1 MSFIKKKIVI
11 VGQGYVGLPLA
22 ISCAQVGFEVTGI
35 DLNEE
40 KVSQLNKHQSI
51 IEDVSDEELKIV
63 SDSGKYK
70 ATTDYSIDPST
81 EIICI
86 CVPTPLGS
94 DHQPDLDILK
104 AATKNVGK
112 NLKAGM
118 LVIIES
124 TIQPGT
130 TREVVVPIL
139 EKESGLSSDQFLVA
153 YSPERIDPMNKKFTI
168 QNTPK
173 LVAGL
178 TPEAATKAKEFYSKF
193 IDQVDVCDSLEV
205 AETAKLLENSFRL
218 VNISFINELAMFCQ
232 KIGIDVNDVIKAA
245 STKPYGFMP
254 FYPSVGVGG
263 HCIPVDPLYL
273 AQAARSVGAPTRFI
287 ELADEIN
294 LAMPTYFVGRA
305 SEMLGGL
312 KDKKVLV
319 IGVSYKPNVADVRET
334 PVEALINGL
343 KKSGAVVS
351 WHDDLVKSWNGQ
363 ASVALGSGFDL
374 AILATPHD
382 YLDLSLLGSV
392 PVLNTRG
399 SK

>member
-1 MSFIKKKIVI
+1 M
-11 VGQGYVGLPLA
+11 GLPLA
-22 ISCAQVGFEVTGI
+22 VSCGQSGFEVTGI
-35 DLNEE
+35 DLDIE
-40 KVSQLNKHQSI
+40 KVSRLNKNQSP
-51 IEDVSDEELKIV
+51 IEDVSDQELKTL
-63 SDSGKYK
+63 SESGKYK
-70 ATTDYSIDPST
+70 AITKYTIDPST

-86 CVPTPLGS
+86 CVPTPLS
-94 DHQPDLDILK
+94 ANHQPDLDMLTA
-104 AATKNVGK
+104 AATAVGK
-112 NLKAGM
+112 SLKSGM

-130 TREVVVPIL
+130 TRNVVVPIL
-139 EKESGLSSDQFLVA
+139 EKESGLKIDQFGVA
-153 YSPERIDPMNKKFTI
+153 YSPERIDPMNKKFKI
-168 QNTPK
+168 NNTPK

-178 TPEAATKAKEFYSKF
+178 TPKAAIKAKEFYSKF
-193 IDQVDVCDSLEV
+193 IDQVDLCVSLEV

-218 VNISFINELAMFCQ
+218 VNISFINELAIFCQ
-232 KIGIDVNDVIKAA
+232 KIGIDVNEVIKAA

-254 FYPSVGVGG
+254 FYPSVGAGG

-273 AQAARSVGAPTRFI
+273 AQAARLAGAPTRFI

-294 LAMPTYFVGRA
+294 LGMPTYFVGRA

-319 IGVSYKPNVADVRET
+319 IGVSYKPNVADTRET
-334 PVEALINGL
+334 PVEVLINGL

-351 WHDDLVKSWNGQ
+351 WHDELVKNWNGER
-363 ASVALGSGFDL
+363 SVGLGPGFDL

-382 YLDLSLLGSV
+382 YLDLSLLENV
-392 PVLNTRG
+392 PLLDTRG

>member
-1 MSFIKKKIVI
+1 
-11 VGQGYVGLPLA
+11 
-22 ISCAQVGFEVTGI
+22 
-35 DLNEE
+35 
-40 KVSQLNKHQSI
+40 LNKYQSI
-51 IEDVSDEELKIV
+51 VEDISDAELKAV
-63 SDSGKYK
+63 SESGKYI
-70 ATTDYSIDPST
+70 ATPDYAIDPTT
-81 EIICI
+81 EIVCI

-94 DHQPDLDILK
+94 NHLPDLDILK
-104 AATKNVGK
+104 AATKDVGK
-112 NLKAGM
+112 CLKAGM

-130 TREVVVPIL
+130 TRDVVVPIL
-139 EKESGLSSDQFLVA
+139 EKESGLSRDKFLVA

-168 QNTPK
+168 KNTPK

-178 TPEAATKAKEFYSKF
+178 TPTAAVKAKEFYSKF

-273 AQAARSVGAPTRFI
+273 AQAARQVGSPTRFI

-294 LAMPTYFVGRA
+294 LGMPTYFVGRA

-312 KDKKVLV
+312 KGKKVLV

-334 PVEALINGL
+334 PVESLISGL

-351 WHDDLVKSWNGQ
+351 WHDDLVKSWNGES
-363 ASVALGSGFDL
+363 SVALGSGFDL

-382 YLDLSLLGSV
+382 YLDLSLLGNV

>member
-1 MSFIKKKIVI
+1 
-11 VGQGYVGLPLA
+11 
-22 ISCAQVGFEVTGI
+22 
-35 DLNEE
+35 
-40 KVSQLNKHQSI
+40 
-51 IEDVSDEELKIV
+51 
-63 SDSGKYK
+63 
-70 ATTDYSIDPST
+70 
-81 EIICI
+81 
-86 CVPTPLGS
+86 
-94 DHQPDLDILK
+94 
-104 AATKNVGK
+104 
-112 NLKAGM
+112 M

-130 TREVVVPIL
+130 TRNVVVPLL
-139 EKESGLSSDQFLVA
+139 EKESGLSRDQFLVA

-168 QNTPK
+168 KNTPK

-178 TPEAATKAKEFYSKF
+178 TPEAANKAKEFYSKF
-193 IDQVDVCDSLEV
+193 IEQVNICDSLEV

-218 VNISFINELAMFCQ
+218 VNISFINELAIFCQ
-232 KIGIDVNDVIKAA
+232 KIGIEVNDVIKAA

-273 AQAARSVGAPTRFI
+273 AEAAREVGAPVRFI

-294 LAMPTYFVGRA
+294 LRMPTYFVGRA

-319 IGVSYKPNVADVRET
+319 IGVSYKPNVADIRET
-334 PVEALINGL
+334 PVEALISGL

-351 WHDDLVKSWNGQ
+351 WHDDLVKSWNGES
-363 ASVALGSGFDL
+363 SVALGSGFDL

-382 YLDLSLLGSV
+382 YLDLSLLGST
-392 PVLNTRG
+392 PLLNTRG

>member
-1 MSFIKKKIVI
+1 MNLAVI
-11 VGQGYVGLPLA
+11 GQGYVGLPLA
-22 ISCAQVGFEVTGI
+22 IAAAKSGFDVTGI
-35 DLNEE
+35 DIDTS
-40 KVSQLNKHQSI
+40 KISQINNRKSLV
-51 IEDVSDEELKIV
+51 EDISDSEINSVIV
-63 SDSGKYK
+63 SGNYK
-70 ATTDYSIDPST
+70 ASSDTYIHPLT

-86 CVPTPLGS
+86 CVPTPLGN
-94 DHQPDLDILK
+94 DHQPDLGILK
-104 AATKNVGK
+104 SAAVNVGT
-112 NLKAGM
+112 NLKPGM

-124 TIQPGT
+124 TIHPGT
-130 TREVVVPIL
+130 TRNVVVPIL
-139 EKESGLSSDQFLVA
+139 EKESGLKRGHFMVA

-168 QNTPK
+168 KNTPK

-178 TPEAATKAKEFYSKF
+178 TPDAATKAKEFYSKF
-193 IDQVDVCDSLEV
+193 IDQVDICESLEV

-273 AQAARSVGAPTRFI
+273 AEAAREAGAPVRFI

-294 LAMPTYFVGRA
+294 LGMPTYFVGRA

-319 IGVSYKPNVADVRET
+319 IGVSYKPNVADIRET
-334 PVEALINGL
+334 PVEALISGL
-343 KKSGAVVS
+343 KKSGALVS
-351 WHDDLVKSWNGQ
+351 WHDDLVKSWNGES
-363 ASVALGSGFDL
+363 SVSLGSEFHL

-382 YLDLSLLGSV
+382 YLNLSLLGNT
-392 PVLNTRG
+392 PLLNTRG

>member
-1 MSFIKKKIVI
+1 MKISVAVI
-11 VGQGYVGLPLA
+11 GQGYVGLPLSMSA
-22 ISCAQVGFEVTGI
+22 VKSGYEVTGI
-35 DLNEE
+35 DIDVQKISHINDG
-40 KVSQLNKHQSI
+40 KSPV
-51 IEDVSDEELKIV
+51 EDI
-63 SDSGKYK
+63 SDSEISAAINSGNYK
-70 ATTDYSIDPST
+70 ASSDLHIHAST
-81 EIICI
+81 EIFCI
-86 CVPTPLGS
+86 CVPTPLGE
-94 DHQPDLDILK
+94 DHQPDLGILK
-104 AATKNVGK
+104 SASKDVGK

-130 TREVVVPIL
+130 TRNIVVPIL
-139 EKESGLSSDQFLVA
+139 EKESGLSRDHFLVA

-168 QNTPK
+168 KNTPK

-178 TPEAATKAKEFYSKF
+178 TPEAANKAKEFYSKF
-193 IDQVDVCDSLEV
+193 IDQVDICDSLEV

-273 AQAARSVGAPTRFI
+273 AEAAREVGAPVRFI

-294 LAMPTYFVGRA
+294 LGMPTYFVGRA

-319 IGVSYKPNVADVRET
+319 IGVSYKPNVADIRET
-334 PVEALINGL
+334 PVEALISGL

-351 WHDDLVKSWNGQ
+351 WHDDLVKSWNGES
-363 ASVALGSGFDL
+363 SVALGSGFDL

-382 YLDLSLLGSV
+382 YLDLSLLGST
-392 PVLNTRG
+392 PLLNTRG

>member
-1 MSFIKKKIVI
+1 MPIVI
-11 VGQGYVGLPLA
+11 IGQGYVGLPLA
-22 ISCAQVGFEVTGI
+22 ISCAQAGYQVTGI
-35 DLNEE
+35 ELNKE
-40 KVSQLNKHQSI
+40 KVSQLNKYQSI
-51 IEDVSDEELKIV
+51 VEDVSDSELKAV
-63 SDSGKYK
+63 SESGKYK
-70 ATTDYSIDPST
+70 ATTDYLIDPT
-81 EIICI
+81 TTIVCI
-86 CVPTPLGS
+86 CVPTPLGPN
-94 DHQPDLDILK
+94 HQPDLDILK
-104 AATKNVGK
+104 AATKDVGK
-112 NLKAGM
+112 SLKAGM

-130 TREVVVPIL
+130 TRDVVVPIL
-139 EKESGLSSDQFLVA
+139 EKESGLIRDQFFVA

-168 QNTPK
+168 KNTPK

-178 TPEAATKAKEFYSKF
+178 TPEAAVKAKEFYSKF

-273 AQAARSVGAPTRFI
+273 AQAARAVGAPTRFI

-294 LAMPTYFVGRA
+294 LGMPTYFVGRA

-334 PVEALINGL
+334 PVESLISGL
-343 KKSGAVVS
+343 MKSGAVVS
-351 WHDDLVKSWNGQ
+351 WHDDLVKSWNGES
-363 ASVALGSGFDL
+363 SVALGSGFDL
-374 AILATPHD
+374 AILATAHD
-382 YLDLSLLGSV
+382 YLDLTLLGNV

>member
-1 MSFIKKKIVI
+1 MGFTIAVI
-11 VGQGYVGLPLA
+11 GQGYVGLPLA
-22 ISCAQVGFEVTGI
+22 LSAAKSGFTVIGI
-35 DLNEE
+35 DTDI
-40 KVSQLNKHQSI
+40 NKITKIDKGMSPV
-51 IEDVSDEELKIV
+51 EDI
-63 SDSGKYK
+63 SDSELMEAIASKKYF
-70 ATTDYSIDPST
+70 ARSEPRLEPETN
-81 EIICI
+81 IICI
-86 CVPTPLGS
+86 CVPTPLGK
-94 DHQPDLDILK
+94 DHNPDLEILK
-104 AATKNVGK
+104 SASRDVGQ

-130 TREVVVPIL
+130 TRNVVVPIL
-139 EKESGLSSDQFLVA
+139 EKESGLNKDQFLVA

-168 QNTPK
+168 KNTPK

-178 TPEAATKAKEFYSKF
+178 TPEAAEKAKEFYSKF
-193 IDQVDVCDSLEV
+193 IDQVDICDSLEV

-273 AQAARSVGAPTRFI
+273 AEAAREAGAPVRFI

-294 LAMPTYFVGRA
+294 LGMPTYFVGRA

-312 KDKKVLV
+312 KNKKVLV
-319 IGVSYKPNVADVRET
+319 IGVSYKPNVADIRET
-334 PVEALINGL
+334 PVEALIGGL

-351 WHDDLVKSWNGQ
+351 WHDDLVKSWNGES
-363 ASVALGSGFDL
+363 SVALGSGFDL

-382 YLDLSLLGSV
+382 YLDLSLLGSTSL
-392 PVLNTRG
+392 LNTRG

>member
-1 MSFIKKKIVI
+1 MKMIV

-22 ISCAQVGFEVTGI
+22 ISCAQAGFEVTGI
-35 DLNEE
+35 DLNDE
-40 KVSQLNKHQSI
+40 KVAHLNRHKSI
-51 IEDVSDEELKIV
+51 VEDVSDFELKSV
-63 SDSGKYK
+63 TEAGKYK
-70 ATTDYSIDPST
+70 ATTDSLIDSAT
-81 EIICI
+81 EIICV

-94 DHQPDLDILK
+94 NHQPDLDILK
-104 AATKNVGK
+104 AATKDVGK
-112 NLKAGM
+112 SLKAGM

-130 TREVVVPIL
+130 TRDVVVPIL
-139 EKESGLSSDQFLVA
+139 EKESGLSRDQFLVA

-168 QNTPK
+168 KNTPK

-178 TPEAATKAKEFYSKF
+178 TPEAAVKAKEFYSKF

-273 AQAARSVGAPTRFI
+273 AEAAREAGAPSRFI

-294 LAMPTYFVGRA
+294 LGMPTYFVGRA

-319 IGVSYKPNVADVRET
+319 IGVAYKPNVADVRET
-334 PVEALINGL
+334 PVEALISGL
-343 KKSGAVVS
+343 KKSGAFVS
-351 WHDDLVKSWNGQ
+351 WHDDLVKSWNGEK
-363 ASVALGSGFDL
+363 SVALGTGFDL

-382 YLDLSLLGSV
+382 YLDLSLLGNV
-392 PVLNTRG
+392 PLLNTRG

>member
-1 MSFIKKKIVI
+1 MKIFV

-22 ISCAQVGFEVTGI
+22 IASVNAGFDVTGI
-35 DLNEE
+35 DKDKR
-40 KVSQLNKHQSI
+40 KVSNLNFGISEV
-51 IEDVSDEELKIV
+51 EDISASELKSTI
-63 SDSGKYK
+63 SSGKYR
-70 ATTDYSIDPST
+70 ATSEFLFDSNNSI
-81 EIICI
+81 ILI

-94 DHQPDLDILK
+94 DRQPDLEILK
-104 AATKNVGK
+104 AATASVGK
-112 NLKAGM
+112 NLKPGM

-124 TIQPGT
+124 TIQPGN
-130 TREVVVPIL
+130 TRNVVVPIL
-139 EKESGLSSDQFLVA
+139 EKESGLSRDKFLVA

-168 QNTPK
+168 KNTPK

-178 TPEAATKAKEFYSKF
+178 TPEAAIKAKEFYSKF
-193 IDQVDVCDSLEV
+193 IDQVDACDSLEV

-218 VNISFINELAMFCQ
+218 VNISFINELAIFCQ
-232 KIGIDVNDVIKAA
+232 KIGIDVIDVIKAA

-273 AQAARSVGAPTRFI
+273 AEAARSVGAPTRFI

-294 LAMPTYFVGRA
+294 LGMPTYFVGRA
-305 SEMLGGL
+305 SEILGGL
-312 KDKKVLV
+312 KGKKVLV
-319 IGVSYKPNVADVRET
+319 IGVSYKPNVADIRET
-334 PVEALINGL
+334 PVADLIEGL

-351 WHDDLVKSWNGQ
+351 WHDDLVKNWNSES
-363 ASVALGSGFDL
+363 SVALASGFDL

-382 YLDLSLLGSV
+382 YLDLSILGDT
-392 PVLNTRG
+392 PLLNTRG

>member
-1 MSFIKKKIVI
+1 VKVSII
-11 VGQGYVGLPLA
+11 GQGYVGLPLA
-22 ISCAQVGFEVTGI
+22 ISCAQAGYQVTGI

-51 IEDVSDEELKIV
+51 VEDVSNAELKSV
-63 SDSGKYK
+63 NESGRYK
-70 ATTDYSIDPST
+70 ATFDFVIDPSNK
-81 EIICI
+81 IICI

-94 DHQPDLDILK
+94 NHQPDLDVLK
-104 AATKNVGK
+104 AATKDVGK
-112 NLKAGM
+112 GLKAGM
-118 LVIIES
+118 LVVIES

-130 TREVVVPIL
+130 TRDVVVPIL
-139 EKESGLSSDQFLVA
+139 EKESGLSRDQFLVA

-168 QNTPK
+168 KNTPK

-178 TPEAATKAKEFYSKF
+178 TPEAAVKAKEFYSKF

-273 AQAARSVGAPTRFI
+273 AQAARAVGAPTRFI

-294 LAMPTYFVGRA
+294 LGMPTYFVGRA
-305 SEMLGGL
+305 SQMLGGL

-334 PVEALINGL
+334 PVEALISGL

-351 WHDDLVKSWNGQ
+351 WHDDLVKSWNGES
-363 ASVALGSGFDL
+363 SVAMGSGFDL

-382 YLDLSLLGSV
+382 YLDLSLLGNV

>member
-1 MSFIKKKIVI
+1 MLIAV
-11 VGQGYVGLPLA
+11 VGQGYVGLPLS
-22 ISCAQVGFEVTGI
+22 ISASNVGLSVTGI
-35 DLNEE
+35 DKNNE
-40 KVSQLNKHQSI
+40 KILIINSGKSI
-51 IEDVSDEELKIV
+51 IEDISDTEINAAINSGNYKAS
-63 SDSGKYK
+63 SDSH
-70 ATTDYSIDPST
+70 IHPLT

-94 DHQPDLDILK
+94 NHQPDLEILK
-104 AATKNVGK
+104 GATKEIGK
-112 NLKAGM
+112 NLKKGM
-118 LVIIES
+118 LVIVES

-130 TREVVVPIL
+130 TRNIVVPIL
-139 EKESGLSSDQFLVA
+139 ENESGLSRENFLVA
-153 YSPERIDPMNKKFTI
+153 YSPERIDPMNKKFTMK
-168 QNTPK
+168 NTPK

-178 TPEAATKAKEFYSKF
+178 TPAAADKAKEFYSKF
-193 IDQVDVCDSLEV
+193 IDQVDICDSLEV

-254 FYPSVGVGG
+254 FYPSVGIGG

-273 AQAARSVGAPTRFI
+273 AEAARAVGAPVRFI

-294 LAMPTYFVGRA
+294 LGMPTYFVGRA

-319 IGVSYKPNVADVRET
+319 IGVSYKPNVADIRET
-334 PVEALINGL
+334 PVAALINGL

-351 WHDDLVKSWNGQ
+351 WHDDLVKSWNGES
-363 ASVALGSGFDL
+363 SVALGSGFDL

-382 YLDLSLLGSV
+382 YLDLSLLGNV

>member
-1 MSFIKKKIVI
+1 MKLSII
-11 VGQGYVGLPLA
+11 GQGYVGLPLA
-22 ISCAQVGFEVTGI
+22 ISSAQAGYEVVGV
-35 DLNEE
+35 DLNLE
-40 KVSQLNKHQSI
+40 KVALLNNYKSP
-51 IEDVSDEELKIV
+51 IEDI
-63 SDSGKYK
+63 SDSEIKNASLAGNYK
-70 ATTDYSIDPST
+70 ASSSSAIHPST

-86 CVPTPLGS
+86 CVSTPLDS
-94 DHQPDLDILK
+94 NHQPDLEILK
-104 AATKNVGK
+104 AATTEVGK
-112 NLKAGM
+112 NLKPGM

-130 TREVVVPIL
+130 TRNVVVPIL
-139 EKESGLSSDQFLVA
+139 EKESGLSRDNFLVA

-168 QNTPK
+168 KNTPK

-178 TPEAATKAKEFYSKF
+178 TPEAATKAKEFYAKF

-273 AQAARSVGAPTRFI
+273 AEAARAAGAPTRFI

-319 IGVSYKPNVADVRET
+319 IGVSYKPNVADTRET
-334 PVEALINGL
+334 PVEALITGL
-343 KKSGAVVS
+343 GKSGAVVS

-363 ASVALGSGFDL
+363 SSVALGSGFDL

-382 YLDLSLLGSV
+382 YLDLSLLGNT
-392 PVLNTRG
+392 PLLNTRG

>member
-1 MSFIKKKIVI
+1 LFESIVI
-11 VGQGYVGLPLA
+11 IGQGYVGLPLA
-22 ISCAQVGFEVTGI
+22 LAAASIGSETKVLGI
-35 DLNEE
+35 EKDKE
-40 KVSQLNKHQSI
+40 KVESI
-51 IEDVSDEELKIV
+51 ASGKSLIEDIPDTNLKLLLK
-63 SDSGKYK
+63 SGN
-70 ATTDYSIDPST
+70 YSITSELEAISDAN
-81 EIICI
+81 IVCI
-86 CVPTPLGS
+86 CVPTPLGAN
-94 DHQPDLDILK
+94 HQPDLDILK
-104 AATKNVGK
+104 AATKDVGK
-112 NLKAGM
+112 SLKAGM

-130 TREVVVPIL
+130 TRDVVVPIL
-139 EKESGLSSDQFLVA
+139 EKESALNRDQFLVA

-168 QNTPK
+168 KNTPK

-178 TPEAATKAKEFYSKF
+178 TPEAAVKAKEFYSKF

-232 KIGIDVNDVIKAA
+232 KIGIDINDVIKAA

-273 AQAARSVGAPTRFI
+273 AQAAKQAGAPTRFI

-294 LAMPTYFVGRA
+294 LGMPTYFVGRA

-312 KDKKVLV
+312 KSKKVLV

-334 PVEALINGL
+334 PVEALISGL

-351 WHDDLVKSWNGQ
+351 WHDDLVKSWNGEI
-363 ASVALGSGFDL
+363 SVALGSGFDL

-382 YLDLSLLGSV
+382 YLNLSLLGNV
-392 PVLNTRG
+392 PLLNTRG

>member
-1 MSFIKKKIVI
+1 MFKKIAVI
-11 VGQGYVGLPLA
+11 GQGYVGLPLSIEA
-22 ISCAQVGFEVTGI
+22 AKSGFNVIGI
-35 DLNEE
+35 DIDVE
-40 KVSQLNKHQSI
+40 KVSILNSGKSVVEDISDDQI
-51 IEDVSDEELKIV
+51 IEIGNSKLYQVQSEPNLPAGV
-63 SDSGKYK
+63 N
-70 ATTDYSIDPST
+70 
-81 EIICI
+81 IICV
-86 CVPTPLGS
+86 CVPTPLGN
-94 DHQPDLDILK
+94 DHNPDLTLLK
-104 AATKNVGK
+104 NAVTNVGK
-112 NLKAGM
+112 YLTDET

-130 TREVVVPIL
+130 TRNVVVPIL
-139 EKESGLSSDQFLVA
+139 EKESGLSRDQFLVA

-168 QNTPK
+168 KNTPK

-178 TPEAATKAKEFYSKF
+178 TPEAANKAKEFYSKF

-205 AETAKLLENSFRL
+205 AETAKLIENSFRL
-218 VNISFINELAMFCQ
+218 VNISFINELAIFCQ

-273 AQAARSVGAPTRFI
+273 AEAAREAGAPVRFI

-294 LAMPTYFVGRA
+294 LGMPTYFVGRA

-312 KDKKVLV
+312 KDRKVLV
-319 IGVSYKPNVADVRET
+319 IGVSYKPNVADIRET
-334 PVEALINGL
+334 PVEALISGL

-351 WHDDLVKSWNGQ
+351 WHDDLVKSWNGES
-363 ASVALGSGFDL
+363 SVALSGGFDL

-382 YLDLSLLGSV
+382 YLNLSLLGST
-392 PVLNTRG
+392 PLLNTRG

>member
-1 MSFIKKKIVI
+1 MKSLAV

-22 ISCAQVGFEVTGI
+22 ISSALAGYEVVGI
-35 DLNEE
+35 DTNGE
-40 KVSQLNKHQSI
+40 KVKSINSGNPLIEDISKEVLLEALSSGMYQATSDFQALNSLSI
-51 IEDVSDEELKIV
+51 I
-63 SDSGKYK
+63 
-70 ATTDYSIDPST
+70 A
-81 EIICI
+81 I
-86 CVPTPLGS
+86 CVPTPLGK
-94 DHQPDLDILK
+94 DHQPDLEILK
-104 AATKNVGK
+104 SATKNVGAK
-112 NLKAGM
+112 LRPGM
-118 LVIIES
+118 LIIIES
-124 TIQPGT
+124 TIHPGT
-130 TREVVVPIL
+130 TRNVVVPIL
-139 EKESGLSSDQFLVA
+139 EKESGLKSDQFLVA

-168 QNTPK
+168 KNTPK
-173 LVAGL
+173 LLAGL
-178 TPEAATKAKEFYSKF
+178 TPEAASKAKEFYSKF
-193 IDQVDVCDSLEV
+193 IDQVDICDSLEV

-273 AQAARSVGAPTRFI
+273 AEAAREAGAPSRFI

-294 LAMPTYFVGRA
+294 LGMPTYFVGRA

-319 IGVSYKPNVADVRET
+319 IGVSYKPNVADIRET
-334 PVEALINGL
+334 PVEALISGL

-351 WHDDLVKSWNGQ
+351 WHDDLVKSWNGES
-363 ASVALGSGFDL
+363 SVALGSGFDL

-382 YLDLSLLGSV
+382 YLDLSLLGST
-392 PVLNTRG
+392 PLLNTRG

>member
-1 MSFIKKKIVI
+1 MSNQVVVI
-11 VGQGYVGLPLA
+11 GQGYVGLPLA
-22 ISCAQVGFEVTGI
+22 VAAAKADFKVLGI
-35 DLNEE
+35 DIDKEKISLISKGISSVEDISDNELGSVAKLGNYLASNE
-40 KVSQLNKHQSI
+40 SNFSADTK
-51 IEDVSDEELKIV
+51 
-63 SDSGKYK
+63 
-70 ATTDYSIDPST
+70 
-81 EIICI
+81 IICI

-94 DHQPDLDILK
+94 NHQPDLSILK
-104 AATKNVGK
+104 AAAKDVGR

-118 LVIIES
+118 LIIIES

-130 TREVVVPIL
+130 TRNVVPIL
-139 EKESGLSSDQFLVA
+139 EKESGLARDQFLVA

-168 QNTPK
+168 KNTPK

-178 TPEAATKAKEFYSKF
+178 TAEAANKAKEFYSKF
-193 IDQVDVCDSLEV
+193 IDQVDICDSLEV

-273 AQAARSVGAPTRFI
+273 AEAAREVGAPVRFI

-294 LAMPTYFVGRA
+294 LGMPTYFVGRA

-319 IGVSYKPNVADVRET
+319 IGVSYKPNVADIRET
-334 PVEALINGL
+334 PVEALIGGL

-351 WHDDLVKSWNGQ
+351 WHDDLVKSWNGES
-363 ASVALGSGFDL
+363 SVALGSGFDL

-382 YLDLSLLGSV
+382 YLDLSLLGNT
-392 PVLNTRG
+392 PLLNTRG

>member
-1 MSFIKKKIVI
+1 MKIFI

-22 ISCAQVGFEVTGI
+22 IASVNAGFDVTGI
-35 DLNEE
+35 DKDKRRVSNLNSGISE
-40 KVSQLNKHQSI
+40 V
-51 IEDVSDEELKIV
+51 EDISASELKSAI
-63 SDSGKYK
+63 SSGKYR
-70 ATTDYSIDPST
+70 ATSEFLFDSDNL
-81 EIICI
+81 IIPI
-86 CVPTPLGS
+86 CVPTPLGP
-94 DHQPDLDILK
+94 DHRPDLEILK
-104 AATKNVGK
+104 AATADVGK
-112 NLKAGM
+112 NLKPDM

-130 TREVVVPIL
+130 TRGVVVPIL
-139 EKESGLSSDQFLVA
+139 EKESRLSRDQFLVA

-168 QNTPK
+168 KNTPK

-178 TPEAATKAKEFYSKF
+178 TPAAAVKAKEFYSNF

-273 AQAARSVGAPTRFI
+273 AQAARAVGAPTRFI

-334 PVEALINGL
+334 PVEALISGL
-343 KKSGAVVS
+343 KKSGAVVH
-351 WHDDLVKSWNGQ
+351 WHDDLVKSWNDES
-363 ASVALGSGFDL
+363 SVELGSGFDL

-382 YLDLSLLGSV
+382 YLDLSLLGNI
-392 PVLNTRG
+392 PLLNTRG